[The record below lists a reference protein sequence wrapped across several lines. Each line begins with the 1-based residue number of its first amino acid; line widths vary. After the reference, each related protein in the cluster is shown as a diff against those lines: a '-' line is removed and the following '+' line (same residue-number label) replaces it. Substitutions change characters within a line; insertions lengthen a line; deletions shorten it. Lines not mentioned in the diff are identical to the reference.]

1 MRASGNNAALRG
13 RDLTVDE
20 HKPVLVAETLAALDL
35 EADGYYVDA
44 TFGRGGHT
52 ALILQALGRE
62 GRVLALDRDPAAIAA
77 GRQRFADEVRLTLV
91 HSPFAD
97 IAACVQTHAY
107 GRPCRGVLFDL
118 GVSSPQLDD
127 PARGFSFRAD
137 GPLDMRMDPTR
148 GEPVSAWLARA
159 GVDEIRQVI
168 ATLGEER
175 FARGVAQAIVRAR
188 AEAPIERTS
197 QLVAVVARAVKTREP
212 GKNPATRTFQA
223 LRMFINDELG
233 QIETALGGALEVLDR
248 GGRLAVISFHSL
260 EDRLVKN
267 AFRDLA
273 WTSSLPPR
281 LARDAGERVDPVV
294 HVVTRKPLEAGDAE
308 LARNPRARSAKLRV
322 CERTSAPN
330 TPMQRA

>member
-1 MRASGNNAALRG
+1 M
-13 RDLTVDE
+13 VDE
-20 HKPVLVAETLAALDL
+20 HTPVLAAEALAGLAL

-62 GRVLALDRDPAAIAA
+62 GRVLALDRDPQAIAA

-91 HSPFAD
+91 HASFAD
-97 IAACVQTHAY
+97 LGALVPLHAA
-107 GRPCRGVLFDL
+107 GRACRGVLFDL

-127 PARGFSFRAD
+127 RSRGFSFRAD

-175 FARGVAQAIVRAR
+175 FARRVAHAIVEARRARALDSTAALAAVVAQAVR
-188 AEAPIERTS
+188 
-197 QLVAVVARAVKTREP
+197 TREP
-212 GKNPATRTFQA
+212 GKHPATRTFQA
-223 LRMFINDELG
+223 LRMFVNDELG
-233 QIETALGGALEVLDR
+233 QLERALGGALAALGV

-260 EDRLVKN
+260 EDRTVKRFMQRESRPDP
-267 AFRDLA
+267 ALA
-273 WTSSLPPR
+273 TLPQLPAGAQPR
-281 LARDAGERVDPVV
+281 LKLIG
-294 HVVTRKPLEAGDAE
+294 RKRRPAE
-308 LARNPRARSAKLRV
+308 VEIRRNPRARSALLRV
-322 CERTSAPN
+322 AEKLA
-330 TPMQRA
+330 